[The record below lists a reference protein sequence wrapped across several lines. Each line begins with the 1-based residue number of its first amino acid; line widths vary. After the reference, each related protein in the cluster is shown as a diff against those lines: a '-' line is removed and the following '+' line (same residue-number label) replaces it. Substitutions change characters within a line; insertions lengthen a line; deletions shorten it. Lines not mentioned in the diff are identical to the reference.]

1 MRYLITTV
9 TFLTGLSIL
18 SPDVNAGKE
27 PSASKQKKVMRN
39 RQQAPY
45 APSTAFKPIHR
56 PSSSAS
62 VASSGFGSMPTSA
75 ASTPP
80 TFGGED
86 YMTPDEAA
94 HALLSLNPVKQT
106 EQKIELMKWNA
117 SFLKADQDWK
127 GYIQTLKS
135 YSNQLIEEA
144 LKPSFEKRK
153 RNSVRY
159 RKAPQSEKEG
169 LLYEERQLIKVN
181 RLAHDQVQK
190 WIKEMKQVARMQKT
204 PGLNQWIQITQ
215 GTLLANFVGK
225 KTI

>member
-1 MRYLITTV
+1 
-9 TFLTGLSIL
+9 
-18 SPDVNAGKE
+18 
-27 PSASKQKKVMRN
+27 
-39 RQQAPY
+39 
-45 APSTAFKPIHR
+45 
-56 PSSSAS
+56 
-62 VASSGFGSMPTSA
+62 
-75 ASTPP
+75 
-80 TFGGED
+80 
-86 YMTPDEAA
+86 MTPDEAA

-144 LKPSFEKRK
+144 LKPSYDKRS
-153 RNSVRY
+153 RNSARY

-169 LLYEERQLIKVN
+169 LLYEERQLIRVN

-190 WIKEMKQVARMQKT
+190 WIKEMRQVARVQKT